1 MHWFVDHVHHREQ
14 GEAATPYT
22 RGLVLDWAWLYDR
35 LMWFVT
41 YGREQTFRHMIVDQ
55 AQLHPGETVLDVG
68 CGTGTLAI
76 VAKERVGATGRV
88 SGIDA
93 APRMIALARRKAAR
107 GGCTLDFQV
116 GLIEQLAFPDQS
128 FDVVLSTFMMHHL
141 PDDLKR
147 QGLAEIVRVLKPEGH
162 LLVTDFNRPQERQS
176 QPEQF
181 GVGEMGVQDLPAL
194 MKEAG
199 FSQTETGEIL
209 FPIRSLGRRRAGHQT
224 YGFVRARKS
233 PVEEK
238 RRIV

>member
-14 GEAATPYT
+14 GEATTPHT
-22 RGLVLDWAWLYDR
+22 RGLVLNWAWLYDR

-41 YGREQTFRHMIVDQ
+41 HGKEQTFRHMIVDQ
-55 AQLHPGETVLDVG
+55 AQLHLGETVLDVG

-147 QGLAEIVRVLKPEGH
+147 RGLAEIVRVLKPEGH

>member
-14 GEAATPYT
+14 GEAATPHT
-22 RGLVLDWAWLYDR
+22 RGLVLNWAWLYDR

-41 YGREQTFRHMIVDQ
+41 HGKEQTFRHMIVDQ
-55 AQLHPGETVLDVG
+55 AQLHLGETVLDVG

-147 QGLAEIVRVLKPEGH
+147 RGLAEIVRVLKPEGH

>member
-1 MHWFVDHVHHREQ
+1 MHWFVDHVHYREQ
-14 GEAATPYT
+14 GEASAPHT
-22 RGLVLDWAWLYDR
+22 RGLVLNWAWLYDC

-41 YGREQTFRHMIVDQ
+41 HGREQAFRHMIADQ
-55 AQLHPGETVLDVG
+55 AQFHLGETVLDVG
-68 CGTGTLAI
+68 CGTGTLAM
-76 VAKERVGATGRV
+76 VAKERIGTTGRV

-93 APRMIALARRKAAR
+93 APRMIALARQKAAR
-107 GGCTLDFQV
+107 RGCTLDFQV

-147 QGLAEIVRVLKPEGH
+147 QGLAEVARVLKPEGR
-162 LLVTDFNRPQERQS
+162 LLVTDFNRPQEHQS
-176 QPEQF
+176 QTEQF

-199 FSQTETGEIL
+199 FSQTETGEIA
-209 FPIRSLGRRRAGHQT
+209 FHIRSLGGRRAGHQT

-233 PVEEK
+233 LAEEK
-238 RRIV
+238 RRTV